1 MQQVML
7 AWVRFTTLSA
17 NLVEHFEKPH
27 PYFCYPNCRATVSTV
42 AR

>member
-7 AWVRFTTLSA
+7 AWVRFTTLNA
-17 NLVEHFEKPH
+17 NLVEPFAIPY
-27 PYFCYPNCRATVSTV
+27 PYFCYSDCRATVSTV